1 MTNQTGEGDALWVPL
16 LTHYRTGAKSGSP
29 ARVDGERM
37 AAQVRSISP
46 AVRQFLLAGSTGDGW
61 ELDFDAF
68 MDIVDLS
75 RRQDVFGATRIL
87 YGVLRSTTEEVIDW
101 AVRLEASLAQDGAP
115 AGEYDGLAICPPVY
129 PGANQASI
137 LQHFQAILERTTSP
151 IAVYQLPQV
160 TQCTIDRETMEELAI
175 NKRVTMFKDTS
186 GTDTIAQK
194 GPMSGVLL
202 VRGAEGSYLE
212 SLAPFGPYDGWLL
225 SSGNVFG
232 PALRRIL
239 DLHASAATER
249 ARQLSSIVTLMV
261 EALFEAA
268 SDVPFGN
275 AFSNANRAVDHLLAT
290 GSSWRDSPLPLTV
303 NGNAL
308 PRELI
313 SAAEDI
319 IGHLPG
325 ITAYGY
331 LGSTTDN

>member
-1 MTNQTGEGDALWVPL
+1 MTNHTSEADALWVPL

-29 ARVDGERM
+29 ARVDPDRM
-37 AAQVRSISP
+37 AAQVRAISP

-61 ELDFDAF
+61 ELELDAF
-68 MDIVDLS
+68 MDIVLLS
-75 RRQDVFGATRIL
+75 RRQDVFRGTKVL
-87 YGVLRSTTEEVIDW
+87 YDVLRSTTEEVVDW
-101 AVRLEASLAQDGAP
+101 AVRLEASLAEDGAP
-115 AGEYDGLAICPPVY
+115 AGQYAGLAICPPIN
-129 PGANQASI
+129 PGANQAII
-137 LQHFQAILERTTSP
+137 LQHFQAILEHTTSS

-160 TQCTIDRETMEELAI
+160 TQCTIDRETIEELAI

-186 GTDTIAQK
+186 GTDSVAQK
-194 GPMSGVLL
+194 GPISGVLL
-202 VRGAEGSYLE
+202 VRGAEGSYVE
-212 SLAPFGPYDGWLL
+212 SLAPFGAYDGWLL

-239 DLHASAATER
+239 NLHANAATER

-275 AFSNANRAVDHLLAT
+275 AFSNANRAVDHLLAM

-303 NGNAL
+303 GGNAL

-319 IGHLPG
+319 IGNLPG
-325 ITAYGY
+325 ITPYGY
-331 LGSTTDN
+331 LGSHEQ